1 MWIVFKSYEVLFVCL
16 GVGYQ
21 GGILKG
27 LDCLP
32 ASSSLVAT
40 SRVLCISQ
48 STLRTSERQPHFRFL
63 LLGEVLLGCTK
74 YQKPTQTKQN
84 SCGGN
89 LERVSLPLCW
99 GFHPWRVRWG
109 GMGSFLSGHGTSGK
123 KHDVPSCTNTHTDEG
138 YHLHILPLEVSGRLL
153 GCFSKCSNAT
163 SRSSVS
169 WQRLPEF
176 SPQARIYAAFWI
188 VSFLTPSPC
197 AGSEHGYLL
206 HSCWPQH
213 LRELRFLNSR
223 TQVGSSSLG
232 NHSFAFC
239 LVLPP
244 TWRCGV
250 FNFNLFF

>member
-48 STLRTSERQPHFRFL
+48 STLRTSEMQPHSRLL

-74 YQKPTQTKQN
+74 YQKPTQTQQN

-99 GFHPWRVRWG
+99 GFHPWRVRSG

-123 KHDVPSCTNTHTDEG
+123 EHDVPSCTNTHTDEG
-138 YHLHILPLEVSGRLL
+138 CHLHILPLEASGRLL
-153 GCFSKCSNAT
+153 GCFPEVFKCD
-163 SRSSVS
+163 V
-169 WQRLPEF
+169 
-176 SPQARIYAAFWI
+176 
-188 VSFLTPSPC
+188 
-197 AGSEHGYLL
+197 
-206 HSCWPQH
+206 
-213 LRELRFLNSR
+213 
-223 TQVGSSSLG
+223 QVL
-232 NHSFAFC
+232 C
-239 LVLPP
+239 LVAETTRVLPTGQELHCIP
-244 TWRCGV
+244 DGV
-250 FNFNLFF
+250 ILDSISLCRFWTRLSSALPLASTSHSI

>member
-1 MWIVFKSYEVLFVCL
+1 MSWLKCELFLKVTRFSLCVLG
-16 GVGYQ
+16 GVYQ
-21 GGILKG
+21 SGILKG

-48 STLRTSERQPHFRFL
+48 STLRISEMQPHFRFL

-123 KHDVPSCTNTHTDEG
+123 EHDVPTIMHKYSHRWRLSSSHSSTRGFRPSSGMFLEMFKCDVQVLCLVAETTRVLPTLHSGLCHSWLHLPVRVLNMVVFCT
-138 YHLHILPLEVSGRLL
+138 P
-153 GCFSKCSNAT
+153 
-163 SRSSVS
+163 
-169 WQRLPEF
+169 
-176 SPQARIYAAFWI
+176 
-188 VSFLTPSPC
+188 
-197 AGSEHGYLL
+197 AGLNISEHLG
-206 HSCWPQH
+206 SSTA
-213 LRELRFLNSR
+213 ELR
-223 TQVGSSSLG
+223 
-232 NHSFAFC
+232 
-239 LVLPP
+239 
-244 TWRCGV
+244 
-250 FNFNLFF
+250 